1 MTNHEYIKSLDVE
14 MLAGLILTIKYSY
27 SYKYSTDV
35 EKWLEAEYSPK
46 DEIWFDI
53 AAMQRG

>member
-14 MLAGLILTIKYSY
+14 MLAGLIITIKYSY
-27 SYKYSTDV
+27 NYEYSIDV

-46 DEIWFDI
+46 DEIWYDI
-53 AAMQRG
+53 AAM